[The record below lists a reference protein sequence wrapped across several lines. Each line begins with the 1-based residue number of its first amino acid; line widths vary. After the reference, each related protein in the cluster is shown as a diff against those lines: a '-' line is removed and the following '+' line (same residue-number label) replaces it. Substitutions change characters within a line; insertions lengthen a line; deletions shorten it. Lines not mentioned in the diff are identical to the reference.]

1 MIATARLKYLGVSA
15 QKTRLVI
22 DLVRGKP
29 VAVALSNLRYSRKL
43 VARDLEKL
51 LQSAL
56 ANAQQKDPKLDVDR
70 LVVAKATVDEGPPQ
84 KRARAVDGAH
94 LSDPQ
99 EVFARVDRAR
109 RDGSQG
115 GPSSGRGPEVIVGQK
130 VHPYGFRIGF
140 NKTWRSRWYASKKYA
155 ELLHEDLK
163 LRKDLKKRLGHAGV
177 SAIEIER
184 AANKL
189 KVNIL
194 TSRPGII
201 IGRKGSEVDRL
212 KEDIRKRTQREVFIN
227 ILEIDKPEIDAQ
239 LVSEAIAM
247 QLEKRVAFR
256 RAMRKAIE
264 SALRFGA
271 KGIKVQ
277 VGGRLA
283 GAEIARTER
292 YLEGRLPLHTLR
304 SEIDYGVAEART
316 TYGVIGVKVWINRG
330 ESREIRLADDARR

>member
-1 MIATARLKYLGVSA
+1 M
-15 QKTRLVI
+15 
-22 DLVRGKP
+22 
-29 VAVALSNLRYSRKL
+29 
-43 VARDLEKL
+43 
-51 LQSAL
+51 
-56 ANAQQKDPKLDVDR
+56 
-70 LVVAKATVDEGPPQ
+70 
-84 KRARAVDGAH
+84 
-94 LSDPQ
+94 
-99 EVFARVDRAR
+99 
-109 RDGSQG
+109 
-115 GPSSGRGPEVIVGQK
+115 GQK
-130 VHPYGFRIGF
+130 VHPYGFRLGV
-140 NKTWRSRWYASKKYA
+140 TRSWQSRWYEDKKYA
-155 ELLHEDLK
+155 DLLMEDIRLRAEL
-163 LRKDLKKRLGHAGV
+163 KRRLSHAGV
-177 SAIEIER
+177 AAIEIER

-264 SALRFGA
+264 SSLRFGA

-304 SEIDYGVAEART
+304 SEIDYGLAEART

-330 ESREIRLADDARR
+330 ESREIRVSDDARR